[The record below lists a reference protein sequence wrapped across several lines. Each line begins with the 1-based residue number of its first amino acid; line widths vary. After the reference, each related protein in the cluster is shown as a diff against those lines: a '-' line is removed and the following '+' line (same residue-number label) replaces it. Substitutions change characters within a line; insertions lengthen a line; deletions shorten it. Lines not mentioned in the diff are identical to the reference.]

1 MTEFV
6 DDFSKLKPEERTR
19 ERTDKALD
27 HGHFASAFL
36 NLPREPEEDDPGMP
50 PGFPQGIF
58 GIEVGPVTT
67 VGELFASMGMP
78 NSPPPPT
85 P

>member
-6 DDFSKLKPEERTR
+6 DDFSKLKFEERTHDW
-19 ERTDKALD
+19 TDKALD
-27 HGHFASAFL
+27 HGHFANAFL

-50 PGFPQGIF
+50 PGIF
-58 GIEVGPVTT
+58 GIQVGPVTT

-78 NSPPPPT
+78 NGPPPP
-85 P
+85 PP